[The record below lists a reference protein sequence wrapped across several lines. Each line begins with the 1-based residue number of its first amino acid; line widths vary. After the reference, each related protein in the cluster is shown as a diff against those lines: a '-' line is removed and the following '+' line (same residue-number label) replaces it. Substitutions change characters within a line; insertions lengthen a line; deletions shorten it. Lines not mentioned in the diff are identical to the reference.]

1 MDTMEI
7 ILLIAGGII
16 FTLSFIIPVKKEE
29 VSEGTKELVKEEI
42 RELVEEEIG
51 EIKGKVSDIVDET
64 VTYSVEKTERSLER
78 LSNEKIMAV
87 NEYSDTVLEEINK
100 NHTEVMFLYDMLN
113 DKHQNLKA
121 VVSEVEKA
129 VKEAEQAVE
138 PILQEKAE
146 AADNVQKAET
156 QKSGKH
162 TIHAA
167 AQNAISAPD
176 IKTEKKKGEEADFK
190 TLVSPKPV
198 KRAAELSAPDIS
210 FSAGGQGEGANNND
224 RILELHNTGKSNVA
238 IAKELGLGIGE
249 VKLVIDLF
257 EGM

>member
-42 RELVEEEIG
+42 RELVEEEVG
-51 EIKGKVSDIVDET
+51 EIKGKVSDIVEET
-64 VTYSVEKTERSLER
+64 VNYSVEKTERSLER

-87 NEYSDTVLEEINK
+87 SEYSDTVLEEINK

-138 PILQEKAE
+138 PILQEKTE
-146 AADNVQKAET
+146 AAKDVQKAEP
-156 QKSGKH
+156 QKNGKH
-162 TIHAA
+162 MTHAGE
-167 AQNAISAPD
+167 QTAISVQD
-176 IKTEKKKGEEADFK
+176 KKTEKQKGQEADFK
-190 TLVSPKPV
+190 TLASPKLF
-198 KRAAELSAPDIS
+198 KKALELSALDIS
-210 FSAGGQGEGANNND
+210 FSAGGQGEGTNNND
-224 RILELHNTGKSNVA
+224 RILELHNAGKSNVA